1 MRKSGFSIMKRLIVE
16 LKPLAS
22 VMFITVFMG
31 VLGFLV
37 AIGITVFGSVAIS
50 SLIDSTISF
59 SFKTALIL
67 MIVLGILRGP
77 LRYGEQLS
85 GHYIAFKILVIL
97 RDKVFLA
104 LRKLAPAKLE
114 GMEKGNLI
122 SMITSDIEL
131 LEVFYAHTIAPISIA
146 IITNTIMGLIL
157 LSINVKVGIVGIIGY
172 ILIGFWVPYIS
183 SSFGKEAGV
192 QYREAFGKTN
202 SYILDSLRGIKEVLI
217 FNNGNERRENIKKF
231 SEELNEKQKVIK
243 KHEGIIRAFSDLI
256 IMLTILIAL
265 YVAYLEV
272 LKGTMTIGE
281 LIIVVTLIASSFG
294 PVVALSNLSNN
305 LLLTFASAQ
314 RIFNILD
321 EKPSVEEVLGEGM
334 KVGNNIEYKDV
345 SFAYKGKEN
354 VLKDVNIDIKLGD
367 KIAVIGESGTGK
379 STFVKLLMRFWDVT
393 NGEIS
398 LGNKNVKEIET
409 KELRKKMAL
418 MGQETSLFNMS
429 IEDNI
434 KIGKLDATLDEV
446 KEAAK
451 KAGIHEFIMGLE
463 DGYKTKVGEL
473 GGNLSSGEKQR
484 IGLARVFLRE
494 SEIVILDEPTSNL
507 DTLNEGII
515 LKSIRTYLKDKT
527 LILITH
533 RKSTTRVCE
542 KVFRINKGNLI
553 QCEEV
558 KHELA

>member
-16 LKPLAS
+16 LKPLAP

-31 VLGFLV
+31 VLGFLA

-172 ILIGFWVPYIS
+172 ILIGFGVPYIS

-217 FNNGNERRENIKKF
+217 FNNGNERRENIKN
-231 SEELNEKQKVIK
+231 SQK
-243 KHEGIIRAFSDLI
+243 
-256 IMLTILIAL
+256 
-265 YVAYLEV
+265 
-272 LKGTMTIGE
+272 
-281 LIIVVTLIASSFG
+281 
-294 PVVALSNLSNN
+294 N
-305 LLLTFASAQ
+305 
-314 RIFNILD
+314 
-321 EKPSVEEVLGEGM
+321 
-334 KVGNNIEYKDV
+334 
-345 SFAYKGKEN
+345 
-354 VLKDVNIDIKLGD
+354 
-367 KIAVIGESGTGK
+367 
-379 STFVKLLMRFWDVT
+379 
-393 NGEIS
+393 
-398 LGNKNVKEIET
+398 
-409 KELRKKMAL
+409 
-418 MGQETSLFNMS
+418 
-429 IEDNI
+429 
-434 KIGKLDATLDEV
+434 
-446 KEAAK
+446 
-451 KAGIHEFIMGLE
+451 
-463 DGYKTKVGEL
+463 
-473 GGNLSSGEKQR
+473 
-484 IGLARVFLRE
+484 
-494 SEIVILDEPTSNL
+494 
-507 DTLNEGII
+507 
-515 LKSIRTYLKDKT
+515 
-527 LILITH
+527 
-533 RKSTTRVCE
+533 
-542 KVFRINKGNLI
+542 
-553 QCEEV
+553 
-558 KHELA
+558 

>member
-16 LKPLAS
+16 LKPLAP

-31 VLGFLV
+31 VLGFLA

-157 LSINVKVGIVGIIGY
+157 LSVNVKVGI
-172 ILIGFWVPYIS
+172 
-183 SSFGKEAGV
+183 KEAGV

-217 FNNGNERRENIKKF
+217 FNNGNERRGNIKKF

-354 VLKDVNIDIKLGD
+354 VLKDVNIDINLGD

-393 NGEIS
+393 KGEIS
-398 LGNKNVKEIET
+398 LGNKNVKEIQT

-429 IEDNI
+429 IENNI